1 MLLTMNYIRF
11 LIIIKCRYLAGLNVG
26 NYRYLK
32 SFLNLNFWIFP
43 KAYPKKRNYSEF
55 ITAPARIISPSDDY
69 YSEGA
74 SPYML

>member
-1 MLLTMNYIRF
+1 M
-11 LIIIKCRYLAGLNVG
+11 IIIKCRYLRGIDVG

-32 SFLNLNFWIFP
+32 SFLNLNFCIFP

-55 ITAPARIISPSDDY
+55 ITAPTRISPSDDY